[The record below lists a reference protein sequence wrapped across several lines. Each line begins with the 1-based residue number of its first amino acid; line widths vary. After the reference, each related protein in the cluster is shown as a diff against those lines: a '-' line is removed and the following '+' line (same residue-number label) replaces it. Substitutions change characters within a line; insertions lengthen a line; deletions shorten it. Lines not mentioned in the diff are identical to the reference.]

1 MIYPV
6 YLLLFGLVL
15 TGALGLT
22 ASWVDRK
29 VTARVQYRVGPP
41 FLQPLLDILK
51 LTGKETLVP
60 TGTSRFVFLAAP
72 AVGLAGVIVVSTLL
86 WVNNFF
92 PQQGFLGDWIV
103 VLYLLLV
110 PPLAIIVGG
119 FASRNPLASIGAS
132 REMQIMLAYE
142 LPFLLAATVPVI
154 KAGYVLRLGEM
165 IAAQRADGV
174 FALSVSGILALL
186 VGIVCIQ
193 AKLSLVP
200 FDIAEA
206 ETELSGGVL
215 IEYSG
220 TALAL
225 IRLSRNML
233 LFSLPFL
240 LMTFYLG
247 GVELSARGILLGI
260 LEYAVLL
267 LLVSV
272 IRNTNPRVRIDQAL
286 RFFWG
291 PVLVVALAA
300 VVLALAGY

>member
-1 MIYPV
+1 MIYAV
-6 YLLLFGLVL
+6 YLILFGLVL

-60 TGTSRFVFLAAP
+60 SGTSRVAFLAAP
-72 AVGLAGVIVVSTLL
+72 VIGLAGVVLVSTIL

-92 PQQGFLGDWIV
+92 PQQSFLGDWIV
-103 VLYLLLV
+103 VLYLLLI

-119 FASRNPLASIGAS
+119 FASRNPLASLGAS

-142 LPFLLAATVPVI
+142 LPFLLAAIVPVI
-154 KAGYVLRLGEM
+154 KADYAIRLGE
-165 IAAQRADGV
+165 IIQFQRAGSV
-174 FALSVSGILALL
+174 FALSASGILALL
-186 VGIVCIQ
+186 VGIICVQ

-220 TALAL
+220 TSLAM

-240 LMTFYLG
+240 LITFFLG
-247 GVELSARGILLGI
+247 GIEVSTTGLLVGAA
-260 LEYAVLL
+260 EYIVLL
-267 LLVSV
+267 LLISV
-272 IRNTNPRVRIDQAL
+272 IRNTNPRVRVDQAL

-291 PVLVVALAA
+291 PVLIVALVA
-300 VVLALAGY
+300 VLLALTGY

>member
-6 YLLLFGLVL
+6 YLILFGIVL
-15 TGALGLT
+15 TALLGLT

-41 FLQPLLDILK
+41 FLQPLLDIVK
-51 LTGKETLVP
+51 LTGKETLIP
-60 TGTSRFVFLAAP
+60 AGTSRTVFLAAP
-72 AVGLAGVIVVSTLL
+72 VVGLAGVVLFSTIL

-92 PQQGFLGDWIV
+92 PQEGFLGDWIV
-103 VLYLLLV
+103 VLYLLLL

-119 FASRNPLASIGAS
+119 FASRNPLASMGAS
-132 REMQIMLAYE
+132 REMQIMLGYE
-142 LPFLLAATVPVI
+142 LPFLMAATVPVI
-154 KAGYVLRLGEM
+154 KAGYTIRLGD
-165 IAAQRADGV
+165 IIQAQRLDSA
-174 FALSVSGILALL
+174 FALSVPGILALL
-186 VGIVCIQ
+186 VGILCIQ

-220 TALAL
+220 SSLAL

-233 LFSLPFL
+233 LFALPFF
-240 LMTFYLG
+240 LMTLFLG
-247 GVELSARGILLGI
+247 GVELSVKGILIGA
-260 LEYAVLL
+260 LEYTVLL
-267 LLVSV
+267 LLVTV
-272 IRNTNPRVRIDQAL
+272 IRNTNPRVRVDQAL

-291 PVLVVALAA
+291 PVLIVAVAA
-300 VVLALAGY
+300 VVLALAGF

>member
-6 YLLLFGLVL
+6 YLILFGLVL
-15 TGALGLT
+15 TGVLGLT

-41 FLQPLLDILK
+41 FLQPLLDLLK
-51 LTGKETLVP
+51 LAGKETLVP
-60 TGTSRFVFLAAP
+60 AGTSRAVFLAAP
-72 AVGLAGVIVVSTLL
+72 VIGLAGVVLVSTIL

-92 PQQGFLGDWIV
+92 PRQSFLGDWVV
-103 VLYLLLV
+103 VLYLLLI
-110 PPLAIIVGG
+110 PPLAIILGG
-119 FASRNPLASIGAS
+119 FSSRNPLASLGAS

-142 LPFLLAATVPVI
+142 LPFLLAATIPVI
-154 KAGYVLRLGEM
+154 KADYAIRLGE
-165 IAAQRADGV
+165 IIQFQRDGTV
-174 FALSVSGILALL
+174 FALSASGILALL
-186 VGIVCIQ
+186 VGILCIQ

-220 TALAL
+220 TSLGL

-240 LMTFYLG
+240 LITLFLG
-247 GVELSARGILLGI
+247 GIELSTSGLLVGAA
-260 LEYAVLL
+260 EYAVLL
-267 LLVSV
+267 LLISV

-291 PVLVVALAA
+291 PVLIAALAA